1 MVESKVAVWAS
12 EVKVNCKNNRAI
24 NKCFRFMVVELCGMG
39 KMYKT
44 RKVQKIITPPL
55 FRSAA
60 LVVSH
65 HYAEAKGF
73 TTTPKTFYL

>member
-1 MVESKVAVWAS
+1 
-12 EVKVNCKNNRAI
+12 
-24 NKCFRFMVVELCGMG
+24 MVVELCGMG